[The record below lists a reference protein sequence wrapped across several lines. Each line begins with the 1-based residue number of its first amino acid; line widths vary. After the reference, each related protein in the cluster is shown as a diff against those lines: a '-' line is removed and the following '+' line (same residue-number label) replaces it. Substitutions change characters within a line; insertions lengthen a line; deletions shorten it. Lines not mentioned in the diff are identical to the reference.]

1 MKPPF
6 KHILLTTDLS
16 DDSLRAFDSVARLAR
31 AAEGRVTL
39 LCVVQDVILPPAT
52 SDPLA
57 TPLHAPDVEPKRAAA
72 AARLEQLAAEH
83 LKGLPVDCHALVGG
97 APEEAI
103 GAAARDW
110 GCDLIA
116 MSTHGRSGFQR
127 LVLGSVAEGVLRHSD
142 VPVLFF
148 PRASH

>member
-16 DDSLRAFDSVARLAR
+16 DDSLRAFESVAALAR
-31 AAEGRVTL
+31 AAGGRVTL

-52 SDPLA
+52 ADALA
-57 TPLHAPDVEPKRAAA
+57 MPLHAPEVEPKRSAAA
-72 AARLEQLAAEH
+72 ERLCKLAEVH
-83 LKGLPVDCHALVGG
+83 LPGLEVDCHAVVGG
-97 APEEAI
+97 TPEEEI
-103 GAAARDW
+103 CSVARER

-142 VPVLFF
+142 VPVLFY

>member
-1 MKPPF
+1 MKSPF

-16 DDSLRAFDSVARLAR
+16 DDSLRAFESVATLAR
-31 AAEGRVTL
+31 DAAGRVTL

-72 AARLEQLAAEH
+72 AERLCKLAQEH
-83 LKGLPVDCHALVGG
+83 LPGLEVESHAVVGG
-97 APEEAI
+97 TPEEEI
-103 GAAARDW
+103 CAAAREH

-127 LVLGSVAEGVLRHSD
+127 LVLGSVAEGVLRHSH

-148 PRASH
+148 PRLSH